1 MFVAWRQLNAEEKTS
16 AALSRERNSTSTFAY
31 EIRAHASISQQ
42 QPTPSNCLKLV
53 SLGVNHELN
62 LRPKPSSREN
72 LLAPELEARSQRQA
86 PLQYPEN
93 SE

>member
-1 MFVAWRQLNAEEKTS
+1 MFVARRQLNAEEKTS
-16 AALSRERNSTSTFAY
+16 VALSRERDSTSTFAD
-31 EIRAHASISQQ
+31 EIRAHASITQQ
-42 QPTPSNCLKLV
+42 QPTPSNCLKLI
-53 SLGVNHELN
+53 SLGVNHDLN
-62 LRPKPSSREN
+62 LRPKPSSREI

>member
-1 MFVAWRQLNAEEKTS
+1 MS
-16 AALSRERNSTSTFAY
+16 GALSRERDYTSPFADQ
-31 EIRAHASISQQ
+31 IHALALLAQQ
-42 QPTPSNCLKLV
+42 HPTPSDCLKR
-53 SLGVNHELN
+53 SLAVNDELN
-62 LRPKPSSREN
+62 LGPKPNYHEN

>member
-1 MFVAWRQLNAEEKTS
+1 MFVARRQLNAEEKTS
-16 AALSRERNSTSTFAY
+16 VALSRERDSTSTFAD
-31 EIRAHASISQQ
+31 EIRAHANNTQQ
-42 QPTPSNCLKLV
+42 QPTPSNCLKLI